1 MTFEWKIYVRDRFFN
16 RIGEVDEYEEA
27 TFTPAWCDIGTWS
40 IMVDR
45 RSSQAVNLCQPGN
58 GIIAVRNGVTVL
70 SGQYTH
76 QLHTVD
82 MDRNHVQISGVTDEA
97 WLKRRVVS
105 PSPTESIPPYT
116 VATYDVRTGTAS
128 TVLAA
133 YVNANLGPGA
143 IAPRRK
149 AGLTIGTDPVI
160 GASVSGNGR
169 WDNLLL
175 FLQALAV
182 SGGIGFRVIQVGN
195 GLQFQTYKPTDRTG
209 SVKFS
214 IDLGNLAG
222 FEYESTAPEANY
234 VYVGGLGTGTSRVLL
249 EQPDSASIATW
260 DRIEGDFVDRRD
272 TTDPTLLAQAA
283 TDALTQRGEQASLTI
298 TPTETASSM
307 YGVHYGLGDRVSVLL
322 KGPAATPYSQTGQIK
337 DILRRVEIKLT
348 KDGPQTVRPNIGT
361 ASRSD
366 LIKMIREMRSV
377 QRRLNNLER
386 Q

>member
-1 MTFEWKIYVRDRFFN
+1 MTFEWKIYVRDKAFN

-27 TFTPAWCDIGTWS
+27 TLTPAYCDVGTWS
-40 IMVDR
+40 ITVDR
-45 RSSQAVNLCQPGN
+45 RSSQAVNLTRPGN
-58 GIIAVRNGVTVL
+58 GIVAVRNGVTVV

-82 MDRNHVQISGVTDEA
+82 MDRNHVQISGVSDEA
-97 WLKRRVVS
+97 WLRRRNVS
-105 PSPTESIPPYT
+105 PSPTESVPPYT
-116 VATYDVRTGTAS
+116 VQAYDVRTGTAS

-143 IAPRRK
+143 ITPRRK

-160 GASVSGNGR
+160 GSSVSGNGR
-169 WDNLLL
+169 WDNLLT
-175 FLQALAV
+175 FLQAIAT
-182 SGGIGFRVIQVGN
+182 SGGIGFRVVQVGN
-195 GLQFQTYKPTDRTG
+195 GIQFQTYQPTDRTG
-209 SVKFS
+209 TVKFS
-214 IDLGNLAG
+214 IDLGNLSG

-234 VYVGGLGTGTSRVLL
+234 VFVGGGGTGTARVIA
-249 EQPDSASIATW
+249 ERTDSASIATW

-272 TTDPTLLAQAA
+272 TSDQTVLAQAG

-298 TPTETASSM
+298 TPTETPASM
-307 YGVHYGLGDRVSVLL
+307 YGVHYSLGDKVTVLL
-322 KGPAATPYSQTGQIK
+322 RGPSASPYSQTGQIQ

-377 QRRLNNLER
+377 KTRLNNLER